1 MSFLSGQS
9 IKGLL
14 IPFSFEEAQQKC
26 EAEQIESLGEGVGI
40 YPFRPAS
47 LGCMSY
53 DLTVGDEAYSLRRAT
68 KVKIGRDS
76 PLSFDPGETVLIL
89 THEYLVLSPRYAAL
103 CVSRARIMNEGVSQT
118 SAKVDPTWFG
128 KLIVPLTN
136 NTKRTLILSYLQP
149 FCALLFLQLDE
160 AIPRASF
167 LNRKELP
174 FLGQTTLEYSP
185 PHAAVWQPLSPD
197 KVKDEDVDNVVDL
210 FGSPFDILRGA
221 IHQGR
226 ERIIKYMEEQWSP
239 SALRDIK
246 YSLWEQEIDALKKGR
261 DKELSFIKKIFA
273 SMVVAVLLAVLG
285 WIGAIVYLVARS
297 R

>member
-1 MSFLSGQS
+1 MSFLNGQS
-9 IKGLL
+9 VRKLL
-14 IPFSFEEAQQKC
+14 LPFSFEEAQQKC
-26 EAEQIESLGEGVGI
+26 ETDQIEALGDGIGI
-40 YPFRPAS
+40 YPFREGS
-47 LGCMSY
+47 LSCMSY
-53 DLTVGDEAYSLRRAT
+53 DLTVGGEAYSLRKAR
-68 KVKIGRDS
+68 KVKIDRDS
-76 PLSFDPGETVLIL
+76 PLSIDPGETVLIL
-89 THEYLVLSPRYAAL
+89 THEYLVLSARYAAL

-136 NTKRTLILSYLQP
+136 NTKRVLVLTHLQP
-149 FCALLFLQLDE
+149 FCALLFLRLDD
-160 AIPRASF
+160 AVARISF

-185 PHAAVWQPLSPD
+185 THATVWQPLSPD
-197 KVKDEDVDNVVDL
+197 KVKDADVDDMVEL
-210 FGSPFDILRGA
+210 FGSPFDVLRGA

-261 DKELSFIKKIFA
+261 DKELRFIKSIFA

>member
-1 MSFLSGQS
+1 MSFLNGQS
-9 IKGLL
+9 VKRLL

-26 EAEQIESLGEGVGI
+26 EAEQIEALGEGIGI
-40 YPFRPAS
+40 YPFRDAN

-53 DLTVGDEAYSLRRAT
+53 DLTVGDEAYSLRKAK
-68 KVKIGRDS
+68 KVKIARDS
-76 PLSFDPGETVLIL
+76 PLSIEPGETVLIM
-89 THEYLVLSPRYAAL
+89 THEYLVLSARYAAL

-128 KLIVPLTN
+128 KLIVPVTN
-136 NTKRTLILSYLQP
+136 NTKRMLILSHLQP

-167 LNRKELP
+167 LNRKELA
-174 FLGQTTLEYSP
+174 FLGQTSLEYSP
-185 PHAAVWQPLSPD
+185 THAAVWQPLSPD

-210 FGSPFDILRGA
+210 FRSPFDVLRGA

-239 SALRDIK
+239 SALRDLK
-246 YSLWEQEIDALKKGR
+246 YSLWEQEIEALKKGR
-261 DKELSFIKKIFA
+261 DDEIRFLKGIFV
-273 SMVVAVLLAVLG
+273 SMLVAVLLAVLG
-285 WIGAIVYLVARS
+285 WIGAVAFLFLKRG
-297 R
+297 

>member
-9 IKGLL
+9 IRKAL

-26 EAEQIESLGEGVGI
+26 EADQIEALGEGIGI
-40 YPFRPAS
+40 YPFRDAS

-53 DLTVGDEAYSLRRAT
+53 DLTIGDEAYSLRKA
-68 KVKIGRDS
+68 KMVKISRDS
-76 PLSFDPGETVLIL
+76 PLSIEPGETVLIL
-89 THEYLVLSPRYAAL
+89 SHEYLVLSAGYAAL

-136 NTKRTLILSYLQP
+136 NTKRTLILNYLQP
-149 FCALLFLQLDE
+149 FCALLFLQLNE
-160 AIPRASF
+160 TIPRASF

-185 PHAAVWQPLSPD
+185 PHAAVWQPLPPD
-197 KVKDEDVDNVVDL
+197 KVKNEDVDNMVDL
-210 FGSPFDILRGA
+210 FGSPFDVVRGA
-221 IHQGR
+221 VHQGR

-239 SALRDIK
+239 SALRDLK
-246 YSLWEQEIDALKKGR
+246 YSLWEQEIEALKKGR
-261 DKELSFIKKIFA
+261 DDEIRFLKGIFV
-273 SMVVAVLLAVLG
+273 SMLVAVLLAVLG
-285 WIGAIVYLVARS
+285 WIGAVVFLFVKRG
-297 R
+297 